1 MRQPTHVD
9 AMNWAEDNAAF
20 WREYSTR
27 GPRGVWAWVCGWY
40 AVRRAYGRCADV
52 WEKGK
57 AR

>member
-1 MRQPTHVD
+1 MSWT
-9 AMNWAEDNAAF
+9 ADNAAF
-20 WREYSTR
+20 WREYSTTR